1 MQASSAFRSDCP
13 ISSLLDVVGDKWS
26 LVVVRNMMLG
36 ARSYGDFQ
44 KAPEK
49 IATNILA
56 ERLERLARF
65 GLIEEAP
72 ARSGARG
79 GYRLTAAGA
88 DLLPVLQVM
97 AVWGQTHLPERWA
110 PPAWFMA
117 ATPAEILKR
126 MAMT

>member
-1 MQASSAFRSDCP
+1 MQASSTFRSDCP

-26 LVVVRNMMLG
+26 LVVIRNMMLG
-36 ARSYGDFQ
+36 ARSYGDFH

-65 GLIEEAP
+65 GLIEEAAP
-72 ARSGARG
+72 RAGARG
-79 GYRLTAAGA
+79 GYRLTQAGA
-88 DLLPVLQVM
+88 DLLPVLQAM
-97 AVWGQTHLPERWA
+97 ATWGQAHFSDRWA

-117 ATPAEILKR
+117 ATPAQVLER
-126 MAMT
+126 AARS

>member
-1 MQASSAFRSDCP
+1 MQVSSGFRSNCP
-13 ISSLLDVVGDKWS
+13 IVSLLDVVGDKWS
-26 LVVVRNMMLG
+26 LVVIRNMMLG
-36 ARSYGDFQ
+36 ARSYGDFH

-56 ERLERLARF
+56 ERLERLTRF

-88 DLLPVLQVM
+88 DLLPVLQAM
-97 AVWGQTHLPERWA
+97 ATWGEVHLPDRWSA
-110 PPAWFMA
+110 PEWFMA
-117 ATPAEILKR
+117 ATPSELLERA
-126 MAMT
+126 ATT